1 MEKGYRHWGHDITDE
16 DTPAEAE
23 LSFAVAL
30 EKNAGFIGRDA
41 LLRQRDAGATK
52 RLVTFVLETSEPLVY
67 HYGPI
72 RRDGDIVGYLT
83 SGMFGDMVAGEIGM
97 GYVNNESGVIRHW
110 IESGSYDIDIAG
122 ERFAARASLTALY
135 DPKRERIL
143 T

>member
-1 MEKGYRHWGHDITDE
+1 MGEHGQDLDLTPVGFHAVRALRMEKGYRHWGHDITDE

-72 RRDGDIVGYLT
+72 RRDGDIVG
-83 SGMFGDMVAGEIGM
+83 
-97 GYVNNESGVIRHW
+97 
-110 IESGSYDIDIAG
+110 
-122 ERFAARASLTALY
+122 
-135 DPKRERIL
+135 
-143 T
+143 